1 MMNGT
6 GTDETPPIITGFRPS
21 RAVMGAV
28 RIDVKTPRIG
38 GRPINAAIAN
48 PYGKAMREAMKPP
61 KRSPLS
67 EFHEYFGNRSFDIC
81 KKVRGGRESDPGRRV
96 YQLLNA

>member
-1 MMNGT
+1 M
-6 GTDETPPIITGFRPS
+6 TGFRPS

-28 RIDVKTPRIG
+28 KMEVKTPRIG
-38 GRPINAAIAN
+38 GRPINAAMAN

-67 EFHEYFGNRSFDIC
+67 EFHEYFGNRDFVILN
-81 KKVRGGRESDPGRRV
+81 KKRGGREVGPGRRV
-96 YQLLNA
+96 MELLSD